1 MTERAEHTA
10 GPWFVKDFRAV
21 EMKRLGWTGPS
32 IDRILITNDRDPRD
46 EDGCI
51 VARIQ
56 FDNRTEQLD
65 DGNLADARLIAAA
78 PDLLAACQEFVR
90 KVECGEAKSTRSY
103 EQMKAAISRATG
115 EA

>member
-1 MTERAEHTA
+1 MTERAEHTPS
-10 GPWFVKDFRAV
+10 PWSLDEKEPGELWISNV
-21 EMKRLGWTGPS
+21 
-32 IDRILITNDRDPRD
+32 DRSYPVCMVTASGNVTERDK
-46 EDGCI
+46 
-51 VARIQ
+51 
-56 FDNRTEQLD
+56 
-65 DGNLADARLIAAA
+65 ADARLIAAA

>member
-1 MTERAEHTA
+1 MSGAKHTP
-10 GPWFVKDFRAV
+10 GPWAV
-21 EMKRLGWTGPS
+21 ALRKGQIATQGP
-32 IDRILITNDRDPRD
+32 
-46 EDGCI
+46 
-51 VARIQ
+51 A
-56 FDNRTEQLD
+56 TEW
-65 DGNLADARLIAAA
+65 LATMPHSASGGFGLTDVREIAANARLIAAA